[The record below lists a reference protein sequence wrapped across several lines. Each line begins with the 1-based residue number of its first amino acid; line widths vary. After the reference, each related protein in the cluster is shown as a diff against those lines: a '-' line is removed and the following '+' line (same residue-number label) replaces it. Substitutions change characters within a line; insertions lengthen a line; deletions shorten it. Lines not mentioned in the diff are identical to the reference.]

1 MRGWIASPGFDPGP
15 MVRIA
20 LQEDL
25 GASGDV
31 TSAAVIDGTAH
42 GEGALVAR
50 EPLVLAGLPVA
61 REVFRQVD
69 GTITVAERAADGQR
83 LAAGDEVARV
93 EGPLASVL
101 AAERVALN
109 FLQHLSGV
117 ATQAARFVAELGD
130 SGVIL
135 LDTRKT
141 TPGLRAAEKYAVA
154 VGGAHNHRFALYDGV
169 LIKDNH
175 LAACGSVTEAVRR
188 AAAARH
194 PLLRIEVEVES
205 LDQALEAVRAGADA
219 LLLDNRSPAQL
230 TSLVKAIRTEAP
242 RVFLEASGGIVLG
255 RLAEVAASGVDAISS
270 GAVIHAA
277 RWVDLALDLE
287 PR

>member
-1 MRGWIASPGFDPGP
+1 